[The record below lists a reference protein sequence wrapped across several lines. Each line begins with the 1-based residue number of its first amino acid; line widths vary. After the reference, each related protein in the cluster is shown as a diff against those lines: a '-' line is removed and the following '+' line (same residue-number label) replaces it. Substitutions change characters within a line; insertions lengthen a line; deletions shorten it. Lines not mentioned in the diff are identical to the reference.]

1 MDAYTLSRAG
11 SRAEF
16 VSSRESGFMM
26 TMASGAAA
34 DLAECAAALVGLV
47 RGMGGDGLPWWC
59 LYVEDG
65 IGFRCLGCWDSAFDS
80 AGVRHT
86 DACPAM
92 RADAAIRRL
101 AGEGVTDGD

>member
-1 MDAYTLSRAG
+1 MDADTLSRAA
-11 SRAEF
+11 SQAEF
-16 VSSRESGFMM
+16 VASRESGFMM

-34 DLAECAAALVGLV
+34 DLAEGAAALVGLV

-59 LYVEDG
+59 LYAEDG
-65 IGFRCLGCWDSAFDS
+65 IGFRCLGCWASDDGSSA
-80 AGVRHT
+80 VVHT

-101 AGEGVTDGD
+101 AGEVADGD